1 MLSPA
6 RVWGSLILFVVTV
19 LIAVSVPADQAEA
32 ACRPTTIADL
42 PPLPGPEPPPAAP
55 APTDGTL
62 LPPAEPPPPVEAP
75 PTPPRRCRFLY
86 RMLFPVLG
94 GKIGSIFGEARDGG
108 ARRHLGVDIVAPR
121 LTPLIAVAN
130 GVVEEVHGT
139 GPECCWLKL
148 RHDDGWISVYLHL
161 NNDTAGTDDGRGNGI
176 RPGIEVGTRV
186 TGGQVIGWMGD
197 SGNAEPTV
205 PHLHYELRNRSGV
218 PVDPH
223 WSLHTARRRG
233 VAPSLEG
240 VEGSFAIPFVDDEGR
255 IEEEIFVLLTSLGA
269 MTPCDTWGVRVC
281 PLDPISIQDA
291 SQWVS
296 ALMEVDVPLQL
307 PGPDLTVTAEESLLA
322 DAFSCLEGACPLH
335 PLTVG
340 VAARILRWAVNHP
353 DVTQP
358 SVTPDPSYW
367 LEDATIAW
375 DDLLARGLLSDCLDP
390 WTPDTILSRATFAR
404 LLAQVTERLPVV
416 VCDGVT

>member
-1 MLSPA
+1 MLPA

-19 LIAVSVPADQAEA
+19 LIAVSVPAEQAEA

-55 APTDGTL
+55 APTDGTV
-62 LPPAEPPPPVEAP
+62 LPPSEPAPPVEAP
-75 PTPPRRCRFLY
+75 PPPPRRCRFLY

-121 LTPLIAVAN
+121 LTPLIAVAD
-130 GVVEEVHGT
+130 GVVEEVHGS
-139 GPECCWLKL
+139 GSECCWLKI
-148 RHDDGWISVYLHL
+148 RHDDGWFSVYLHL

-186 TGGQVIGWMGD
+186 TAGQVIGWMGD

-205 PHLHYELRNRSGV
+205 PHLHFELRTRSGV

-233 VAPSLEG
+233 IAPALEG
-240 VEGSFAIPFVDDEGR
+240 VEGSFAIPFVDDDGR
-255 IEEEIFVLLTSLGA
+255 PEEALFVLLTSLGG
-269 MTPCDTWGVRVC
+269 MTPCDAWGVRVC
-281 PLDPISIQDA
+281 PLDPISIRDA

-296 ALMEVDVPLQL
+296 TLLDMEVLFQL

-322 DAFSCLEGACPLH
+322 EAFSCLEGTCPLH
-335 PLTVG
+335 PLTAG
-340 VAARILRWAVNHP
+340 VAVRMLRWALDHQ
-353 DVTQP
+353 DVTEP
-358 SVTPDPSYW
+358 PLTPDPSYW
-367 LEDATIAW
+367 LEDPTVAW
-375 DDLLARGLLSDCLDP
+375 DDLAAQGLLSDCADP
-390 WTPDTILSRATFAR
+390 WTPDTILSRAAFAR